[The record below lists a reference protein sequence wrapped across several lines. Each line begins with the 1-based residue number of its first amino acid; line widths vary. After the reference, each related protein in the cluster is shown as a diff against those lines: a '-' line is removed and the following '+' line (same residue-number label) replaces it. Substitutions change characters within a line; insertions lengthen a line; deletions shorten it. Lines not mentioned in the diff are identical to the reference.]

1 MAAAKKILGALIGK
15 TRETVEPDA
24 APEPVGGSP
33 GTEAGLLQTVRV
45 AAFDA
50 A

>member
-1 MAAAKKILGALIGK
+1 MADAKKVLGALTGK

-24 APEPVGGSP
+24 APEPAGGSP
-33 GTEAGLLQTVRV
+33 GAEAGLLQRV